1 MKNDILKNHFLH
13 PYNVGIVENYD
24 HKIIV
29 KSDQCND
36 VITFTVTIT
45 HNTIDDIKFEAYGCG
60 YAIAGASLVSD
71 AVKGKDIDLGIRDV
85 EEMLNTI
92 TIPDSNLRCIHLSL
106 KAIKQLKDNL
116 IAHGHTA

>member
-13 PYNVGIVENYD
+13 PCNVGIVENYD

-36 VITFTVTIT
+36 VITFTVTIA
-45 HNTIDDIKFEAYGCG
+45 HNIIGDIKFEAYGCG

-71 AVKGKDIDLGIRDV
+71 AVKGKDIDMGIRDV
-85 EEMLNTI
+85 EEMLNTM

-106 KAIKQLKDNL
+106 NAIKQLKDNL